1 MNEASTWSGA
11 SPEARLDRGGFTLV
25 ELLVVIAIIGI
36 LVSLLLPAIQA
47 AREAARRVHCNQNL
61 CQLIVAVHNYEM
73 AYGVYPPGTIEQ
85 TGPIQNVPQG
95 FHHSWI
101 TQMLPYLEQKNAY
114 HNIDRTVGVY
124 DKRNLPVRALDLAV
138 LHCPSWPGPGRG
150 YSGYAGVHHDLEAP
164 IDVTNHGVF
173 FLNSRLRYDDIT
185 DGSAN
190 TLFIGEKPVEQG
202 DLGWMSGTSAT
213 LRNAGCPPNSIL
225 LGGKRPNYPS
235 GDVVPQV
242 FQGSASVSWP
252 GMSFEPGL
260 ADSPEVQMAP
270 ADSLAAGSSSP
281 APGGTAVTG
290 AALPV
295 GGFHSSHPGGVLFA
309 FGDGNVQFIGDSIAM
324 STYQQLAH
332 RADGK
337 LLSTTGY

>member
-1 MNEASTWSGA
+1 M
-11 SPEARLDRGGFTLV
+11 
-25 ELLVVIAIIGI
+25 
-36 LVSLLLPAIQA
+36 LLPAIQA

-73 AYGVYPPGTIEQ
+73 AYGGYPPGTIEQ
-85 TGPIQNVPQG
+85 KGPIQNVPQG

-101 TQMLPYLEQKNAY
+101 TQILPYLEQKNAY

-124 DKRNLPVRALDLAV
+124 DKRNLPVRALDFAV
-138 LHCPSWPGPGRG
+138 LHCPSWPGAGRG
-150 YSGYAGVHHDLEAP
+150 YSGYAGVHHDMEAP

-190 TLFIGEKPVEQG
+190 TLFIGEKPIEQG

-225 LGGKRPNYPS
+225 LGGKRPNYPI
-235 GDVVPQV
+235 GDVVSQP
-242 FQGSASVSWP
+242 FQGSTTSAPPGALAREPAFVDSLPELTAGGVASALDA
-252 GMSFEPGL
+252 MSAGP
-260 ADSPEVQMAP
+260 PAP
-270 ADSLAAGSSSP
+270 AAT
-281 APGGTAVTG
+281 GG
-290 AALPV
+290 ALPV

-309 FGDGNVQFIGDSIAM
+309 FGDGNVQFIGDSIALPI
-324 STYQQLAH
+324 YQQLAH